1 MSTDLVNQVDTQ
13 ENYDEYNQNNKLI
26 NDISYSY
33 YYNNNILNNNSLDAN
48 QVQETQNQNQ
58 TINTTNNNSN
68 RKYNSQLTK
77 IDENLDNA
85 LNY

>member
-48 QVQETQNQNQ
+48 QVQETQNQN
-58 TINTTNNNSN
+58 
-68 RKYNSQLTK
+68 
-77 IDENLDNA
+77 
-85 LNY
+85 